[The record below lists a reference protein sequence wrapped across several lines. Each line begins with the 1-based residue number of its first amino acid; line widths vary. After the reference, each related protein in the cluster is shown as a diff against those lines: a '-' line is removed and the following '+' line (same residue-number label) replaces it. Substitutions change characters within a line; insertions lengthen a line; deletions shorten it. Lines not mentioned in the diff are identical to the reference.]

1 MRLTD
6 SYWRALGL
14 ILVLCLALFL
24 RTHNLG
30 EASLWNDEG
39 NTVMTARQDVGWT
52 ISQVLVDSVHP
63 PLFFF
68 LEKINIALLGDSEF
82 SLRWLSAVF
91 GVVGVAALYRLGRQW
106 LNAKVGWLAAVGLAL
121 VPFAVWY
128 SREAR
133 MYSLVV
139 LLNIGVMYWF
149 GALLENNSSLAKPS
163 GFKISAF
170 WFVLLS
176 AALYVTHYF
185 GLFAPLIQFVYI
197 LATFRRHHRSLLPWT
212 ILQAIAA
219 LPISLWLYLQFNH
232 GLTLKISWIQPPTVF
247 TLVNTWLVYTVGG
260 MQPWQVLV
268 SAGFGLLVLIGL
280 WFISGQRRWL
290 LLLWLALPALI
301 TLAFSVRR
309 PLYVDR
315 YMIGSLVP
323 LLLLVA
329 VGLTQALRY
338 TRIGGT
344 LLALVFGGAMFWQ
357 TLALPD
363 YHSEDWRGAVQYVT
377 SHEESSDQL
386 LRRSI
391 YYWTVDYYYHGPVAI
406 QSIDGDW
413 QPSTTSTATGRLWFI
428 IQSSQVGSLANPQPI
443 LTDVYRQAPDLKTQA
458 WLQTLAPYLK
468 DLQQFGGVTVL
479 LYDFSTPAS

>member
-1 MRLTD
+1 MKLPRTHRRTL
-6 SYWRALGL
+6 SL
-14 ILVLCLALFL
+14 ILVLWLALWL
-24 RTHNLG
+24 RTHNLSQT
-30 EASLWNDEG
+30 SLWNDEG
-39 NTVMTARQDVGWT
+39 NTVMTARQGVGWT

-82 SLRWLSAVF
+82 SLRWLSAAF

-106 LNAKVGWLAAVGLAL
+106 LDAKVGWLVAIGLAL

-149 GALLENNSSLAKPS
+149 GALLENNSVLGKPPA
-163 GFKISAF
+163 FKTSAF

-176 AALYVTHYF
+176 ATLYVTHYF
-185 GLFAPLIQFVYI
+185 GLFAPLIQFVYMVV
-197 LATFRRHHRSLLPWT
+197 TFRRHHRSLLPWAF
-212 ILQAIAA
+212 LQAIAV
-219 LPISLWLYLQFNH
+219 LPIALWLYLQFNH
-232 GLTLKISWIQPPTVF
+232 GLTLKISWIQPPTFF
-247 TLVNTWLVYTVGG
+247 TLFNTWVTYTVGG
-260 MQPWQVLV
+260 TQLWQVIV
-268 SAGFGLLVLIGL
+268 SAGFALLVLFSL
-280 WFISGQRRWL
+280 RFIPSQRRWL
-290 LLLWLALPALI
+290 LLLWLSLPTLV

-315 YMIGSLVP
+315 YMIGSLAP
-323 LLLLVA
+323 LLLLAA
-329 VGLTQALRY
+329 VGLAQALRY
-338 TRIGGT
+338 TRTGGT
-344 LLALVFGGAMFWQ
+344 VIALVLAGSMFWQ
-357 TLALPD
+357 NLALPD

-391 YYWTVDYYYHGPVAI
+391 YYWTVDYYYHGPVPV
-406 QSIDGDW
+406 QSIDGNW
-413 QPSTTSTATGRLWFI
+413 QPSATPTRAGRLWLV
-428 IQSSQVGSLANPQPI
+428 IQTTAVGSATNPQPV
-443 LTDVYRQAPDLKTQA
+443 LDDVYRQSPDLETQA
-458 WLQTLAPYLK
+458 WFQDLAPHLK

-479 LYDFSTPAS
+479 LYDFSTPAL